1 MSHTSLIL
9 HKQLNTK
16 QYNCNSSEV
25 MLGCCWDFGLSHVS
39 LNISPD
45 NKTMYFI

>member
-16 QYNCNSSEV
+16 QYNSSEV
-25 MLGCCWDFGLSHVS
+25 MLKDLLKTQRHIHRHVVILDS
-39 LNISPD
+39 AMSV
-45 NKTMYFI
+45 